1 MRKYNLIL
9 PTFLEIHIQS
19 LPININEYL
28 IKRKILEHFCSCG
41 SLEKELQCSSAEV
54 FTRSCSRSPWLFA
67 SSPQFSASSSS
78 SGRSSR
84 LRRTSRTL
92 MSGSRRPATSRRTSW
107 VICLVKCFA
116 GIGVQQTEIWWSD
129 VLWVN
134 DLLAWFFETGT
145 AKTIKLFI
153 GHYPGLGI
161 KYFINLGWSILRGWV
176 IFDTRMRMNR
186 TEYVSLTPEVLM
198 MNVHWRSVSLSA
210 EVAKFWRRQDERAAS
225 AKIREAGL
233 REEVWG
239 RRISFIIR
247 TESGLTDVQPQA
259 GVNTLQSHNH
269 AIANWQKK
277 SIQFF
282 IIICLRKY
290 SLVLPD
296 WPGAAAPAAGTRWR
310 WCTRWGLARL
320 SALWGEF

>member
-1 MRKYNLIL
+1 
-9 PTFLEIHIQS
+9 
-19 LPININEYL
+19 
-28 IKRKILEHFCSCG
+28 
-41 SLEKELQCSSAEV
+41 
-54 FTRSCSRSPWLFA
+54 
-67 SSPQFSASSSS
+67 
-78 SGRSSR
+78 
-84 LRRTSRTL
+84 
-92 MSGSRRPATSRRTSW
+92 MSGSGRAATSRRTSW

-186 TEYVSLTPEVLM
+186 REYVSLTPEVLM
-198 MNVHWRSVSLSA
+198 MNLHWRSVSLSA

-247 TESGLTDVQPQA
+247 TESGLTNVQPQA
-259 GVNTLQSHNH
+259 GVNTLQSHN
-269 AIANWQKK
+269 AMANWHKIIH
-277 SIQFF
+277 SIFHHKLFEQNIQSF
-282 IIICLRKY
+282 CQTDRGQQLQQQGHARGGLRGEVNQPMITEPDNQDY
-290 SLVLPD
+290 LSVLRSQTKIQTQCSPM
-296 WPGAAAPAAGTRWR
+296 TMI
-310 WCTRWGLARL
+310 
-320 SALWGEF
+320 

>member
-1 MRKYNLIL
+1 
-9 PTFLEIHIQS
+9 
-19 LPININEYL
+19 
-28 IKRKILEHFCSCG
+28 
-41 SLEKELQCSSAEV
+41 
-54 FTRSCSRSPWLFA
+54 
-67 SSPQFSASSSS
+67 
-78 SGRSSR
+78 
-84 LRRTSRTL
+84 
-92 MSGSRRPATSRRTSW
+92 MSGSGRAATSRRTSW

-186 TEYVSLTPEVLM
+186 REYVSLTPEVLM
-198 MNVHWRSVSLSA
+198 MNLHWRSVSLST
-210 EVAKFWRRQDERAAS
+210 ELAKFWRRQDERAAS

-239 RRISFIIR
+239 RISFIIR
-247 TESGLTDVQPQA
+247 TESGHTNVQPQA

-269 AIANWQKK
+269 AIANWQK
-277 SIQFF
+277 
-282 IIICLRKY
+282 IIHLNPSWRFVIWAKY
-290 SLVLPD
+290 SLPMPD
-296 WPGAAAPAAGTRWR
+296 WPGEAAPAAGTRWR
-310 WCTRWGLARL
+310 WYTRWGQPAHDH
-320 SALWGEF
+320 WTW